1 MSEEQG
7 TFIELIRDDFKA
19 FKEDVRHEYDRMRTF
34 LLAIIGIL
42 LTSIITIAF
51 THLRQDGETRSKVTI
66 LESTQKD
73 ILEQAASKELTQ
85 MIITTYNNQT
95 KVMEKFLPND
105 IQGAIKEINRLSDE
119 LRNEIMSKQGGII
132 ISASDAGQN

>member
-7 TFIELIRDDFKA
+7 TFIELIRDDFKE

-51 THLRQDGETRSKVTI
+51 THLRQDGETQSKVAT

-73 ILEQAASKELTQ
+73 ILEQAASKESTE
-85 MIITTYNNQT
+85 MIMKTYENQT
-95 KVMEKFLPND
+95 EVMERFFPDD
-105 IQGAIKEINRLSDE
+105 IQGAVKEINRLSAE
-119 LRNEIMSKQGGII
+119 LRKEIMANKGGIVI
-132 ISASDAGQN
+132 RGSDAGQD